1 MTDEATIRRDA
12 GEMLVVGFEG
22 ADTEPPEAVARA
34 LEAGELGGVILFTRN
49 FDSLEQVV
57 ALNRRIHELAAD
69 AELPPFVAI
78 DQEGGPVMRIREG
91 LTEVPAMREVGDRGD
106 PEYVA
111 DVSKV
116 LARELRALGFN
127 LNFAPVLDV
136 DTNPDNPVIGDRA
149 FSDDPEEVARAAG
162 AYLFG
167 HNAAGV
173 VPCGKHFPGHGDTDR
188 DSHEELPVLA
198 HDPDRLREV
207 ELRPFEAAIQAG
219 VPMLMTAHMLVP
231 ALDALRPA
239 TFSPALLDDLLR
251 DELQFDGVVVTDD
264 LEMRAV
270 ADRYDIPEMVD
281 LGLAASV
288 DLFLVCHTETRWRD
302 ARDQLVERAL
312 QEEAV
317 ADRVARSAERIRA
330 LKRDYFGHQTHP
342 WEPSQNWR
350 DVLGTEQH
358 RALVA
363 PSQ

>member
-22 ADTEPPEAVARA
+22 ARREPPEAVARA

-49 FDSLEQVV
+49 VDSLDQLVE
-57 ALNRRIHELAAD
+57 LNRRIHELAAG
-69 AELPPFVAI
+69 AELPPFVAV
-78 DQEGGPVMRIREG
+78 DQEGGPVMRIRDG
-91 LTEVPAMREVGDRGD
+91 LTDVPAMRDVGGRGD

-111 DVSKV
+111 DVSRV
-116 LARELRALGFN
+116 LARELRTLGFN

-149 FSDDPEEVARAAG
+149 FSDNPEQVARASG

-167 HNAAGV
+167 HDAAGV
-173 VPCGKHFPGHGDTDR
+173 VPCGKHFPGHGDTAR

-198 HDPDRLREV
+198 HEPERLREV
-207 ELRPFEAAIQAG
+207 ELRPFKAAIRAG

-231 ALDALRPA
+231 ALDAVRPA
-239 TFSPALLDDLLR
+239 TFSPNIVDELLR
-251 DELQFDGVVVTDD
+251 RELQFEGVVVTDD

-270 ADRYDIPEMVD
+270 ADRYEISAMID
-281 LGLAASV
+281 LGLATSV
-288 DLFLVCHTETRWRD
+288 DLFLICHSEVRWQT
-302 ARDQLVERAL
+302 ARERLIERAL
-312 QEEAV
+312 QEQSL
-317 ADRVARSAERIRA
+317 ADRIASSAERVRD
-330 LKRDYFGHQTHP
+330 LKEDYFAHQSHP
-342 WEPSQNWR
+342 WEPVEDWR
-350 DVLGTEQH
+350 NALATPEH